1 MKLSIIVS
9 LFWWNY
15 DQVKSRKKGQAVE
28 LIKLVSVGTY
38 FRRFPKG
45 QQASENARTL
55 AQKYCMM
62 LEPGYTLVEGFE
74 RRQRIKIAVLNESS
88 ECENKSCK

>member
-1 MKLSIIVS
+1 MIERVS
-9 LFWWNY
+9 VYFEDETLYYSEPIWWNY

-28 LIKLVSVGTY
+28 LTKLISVGTY
-38 FRRFPKG
+38 FRRLPKG

-55 AQKYCMM
+55 AQKYCMI

-74 RRQRIKIAVLNESS
+74 RRQRVQKT
-88 ECENKSCK
+88 